1 MTDKKKQPMSQEK
14 KHKIGNILAVI
25 TVLVSILVPLGFL
38 AGTEILF
45 WFLIIVN
52 LLFGP
57 CCLIAYLMEVK
68 RGVFAYN
75 EDEE

>member
-1 MTDKKKQPMSQEK
+1 MVDNNKTPMSQEK
-14 KHKIGNILAVI
+14 KHKIGNIMAVI
-25 TVLVSILVPLGFL
+25 TVLLSIIVPLGFYF
-38 AGTEILF
+38 GTTALF

-52 LLFGP
+52 FLFGP
-57 CCLIAYLMEVK
+57 CCFIAYLLEVK

>member
-1 MTDKKKQPMSQEK
+1 MENRKKVPMSQEK
-14 KHKIGNILAVI
+14 KHKIGNRLAII
-25 TVLVSILVPLGFL
+25 TVLLSILVPLGFYG
-38 AGTEILF
+38 GTTILF

-57 CCLIAYLMEVK
+57 CCFIAYLLEVK